1 MESDIC
7 VLVNKPIGLSSR
19 DVSYV
24 IRRELGLSK
33 VGHLGTLDVEASG
46 LLIVMSG
53 ACTKLE
59 RFLHKLD
66 KTYEGEIILGKKY
79 STDDIYGETIDELP
93 IPKLNQDTFDQLR
106 IKFSG
111 DIMQIPPQVSA
122 KKVNGKTAYKE
133 VRAGKEV
140 DLDAKKVSVTIEEL
154 NLTEENLIR
163 YKLNCSSGF
172 YVRSFARDL
181 GQALG
186 TYGATKSINRTR
198 VGGYSVDE
206 GIVVL
211 ADKSI
216 ESKKPESIISLD
228 SISKLI
234 PLPVIEVIEEEIL
247 RKIRLGNKQTLIT
260 FLEGSIDGEYCIR
273 FQDRLASI
281 VYKSA
286 EGTGFLVNFT

>member
-1 MESDIC
+1 MESNIC

-24 IRRELGLSK
+24 IRRELELQK

-59 RFLHKLD
+59 RFLHKLE
-66 KTYEGEIILGKKY
+66 KTYEGEIVLGKKY
-79 STDDIYGETIDELP
+79 STDDIYGEILKELP
-93 IPKLNQDTFDQLR
+93 IPNLNQEILNELKV
-106 IKFSG
+106 KFTG
-111 DIMQIPPQVSA
+111 EILQIPPQVSA

-140 DLDAKKVSVTIEEL
+140 ELEAKRVSVEIVEL
-154 NLTEENLIR
+154 LLTEEHLIR
-163 YKLNCSSGF
+163 YKVTCSSGF

-181 GQALG
+181 GKALG

-198 VGGYSVDE
+198 VGTFSVDE

-216 ESKKPESIISLD
+216 ETRRPESIISLD

-234 PLPVIEVIEEEIL
+234 PLPVLEILDEEIYK
-247 RKIRLGNKQTLIT
+247 KIILGNKQTLNT
-260 FLEGSIDGEYCIR
+260 YLENSIDGEYCLR

-281 VYKSA
+281 VNKSRDGA
-286 EGTGFLVNFT
+286 SFLVNF

>member
-1 MESDIC
+1 MDSNIC

-24 IRRELGLSK
+24 IRRELGLQK

-59 RFLHKLD
+59 RFLHKLE
-66 KTYEGEIILGKKY
+66 KTYEGEIVLGKKY
-79 STDDIYGETIDELP
+79 STDDIYGEILEELPVPELRQFEIDEL
-93 IPKLNQDTFDQLR
+93 KV
-106 IKFSG
+106 KFSG
-111 DIMQIPPQVSA
+111 RIRQVPPQVSA
-122 KKVNGKTAYKE
+122 KKVAGKVAYKE
-133 VRAGKEV
+133 ARAGREIELEAKEV
-140 DLDAKKVSVTIEEL
+140 TCELQELTHTGHDTIKYRL
-154 NLTEENLIR
+154 S
-163 YKLNCSSGF
+163 CSSGF

-198 VGGYSVDE
+198 VGTFSVDE

-211 ADKSI
+211 ADKCI
-216 ESKKPESIISLD
+216 ESRRPESIISLD

-234 PLPVIEVIEEEIL
+234 PLPVLEILDEEIYK
-247 RKIRLGNKQTLIT
+247 KISLGNKQTLNAY
-260 FLEGSIDGEYCIR
+260 LENSIDGEYCLR
-273 FQDRLASI
+273 FQDRLVSI
-281 VYKSA
+281 VNKSRDGA
-286 EGTGFLVNFT
+286 SFLVNF

>member
-1 MESDIC
+1 MDSNIC

-24 IRRELGLSK
+24 IRRELGLNK

-59 RFLHKLD
+59 RFLHKLE

-79 STDDIYGETIDELP
+79 STDDIYGEILEELPVPELRQLTLDELR
-93 IPKLNQDTFDQLR
+93 K
-106 IKFSG
+106 KFSG
-111 DIMQIPPQVSA
+111 EIMQIPPQVSA

-140 DLDAKKVSVTIEEL
+140 ELEAKRVSVEIEEL
-154 NLTEENLIR
+154 FLTEEHLIR
-163 YKLNCSSGF
+163 YKLTCSSGF

-186 TYGATKSINRTR
+186 TFGATKSINRTR
-198 VGGYSVDE
+198 VGTFSVDE

-216 ESKKPESIISLD
+216 ESRRPESIISLD

-234 PLPVIEVIEEEIL
+234 PLPVLEILDEEIYK
-247 RKIRLGNKQTLIT
+247 KISLGNKQALNAY
-260 FLEGSIDGEYCIR
+260 LENSIDGEYCLR
-273 FQDRLASI
+273 FQDRLVSI
-281 VYKSA
+281 VKKNTDGVS
-286 EGTGFLVNFT
+286 FLVNF